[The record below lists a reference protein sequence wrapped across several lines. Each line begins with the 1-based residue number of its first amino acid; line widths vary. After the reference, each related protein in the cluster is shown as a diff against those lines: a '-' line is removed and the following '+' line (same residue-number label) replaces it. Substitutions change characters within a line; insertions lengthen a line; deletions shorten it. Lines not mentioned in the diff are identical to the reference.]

1 MQFLINSRKIN
12 TTELTFVTMIQLNK
26 SQSVNL
32 DNDLLVKVVTQWQDH
47 DKQLV
52 LDAYRELNTRN
63 FFVPGKNSI
72 LTDLL
77 IDRSISSFCSA
88 HHISNVDEITEKQLI

>member
-1 MQFLINSRKIN
+1 MNQLNKNQLINS
-12 TTELTFVTMIQLNK
+12 E
-26 SQSVNL
+26 
-32 DNDLLVKVVTQWQDH
+32 NDILVKVLTQWQDH

-52 LDAYRELNTRN
+52 LDAYRALNSRN

-77 IDRSISSFCSA
+77 IDKSISSFCSA
-88 HHISNVDEITEKQLI
+88 HRISNVDEITETQLI

>member
-1 MQFLINSRKIN
+1 MNQLNKNQLINS
-12 TTELTFVTMIQLNK
+12 E
-26 SQSVNL
+26 
-32 DNDLLVKVVTQWQDH
+32 NDILVKVLTQWQDH

-52 LDAYRELNTRN
+52 LDAYRELNSRN

-77 IDRSISSFCSA
+77 IDKSISSFCSA
-88 HHISNVDEITEKQLI
+88 HRISNVDEITETQLI